1 MAPIRVGFIGL
12 SSARSDTLAPGQWAS
27 LAHLPYLLSSPEYEL
42 VALANSS
49 REAAQKAIKA
59 YNLPATI
66 KAYGSPEEIANDP
79 DVDLIVICVAV
90 MKHYQLAKPALLAKK
105 NVYVEWPLGASLAE
119 SEELVALAK
128 ENGVRTIVGLQ
139 ARADPLVDK
148 LKETLISGQIGDIM
162 STSILGPMS
171 GLPTDVWFDGAE
183 YYLDMKNGA
192 NHFTIF
198 FGHCKFYLIESHVV
212 PYAYISICVVF
223 DSFTQVLG
231 EFVEPHSILKA
242 ARTKIAIRGGDG
254 GIKVPDYPKNTPDHI
269 LVQGV
274 LKDSGAVA
282 SICSRDLAHTVDGIG
297 LRWLITGTKG
307 EIEVTAPE
315 GQWQMSDPG
324 RKLRL
329 KIGNNEAV
337 EVPYASNADKS
348 YLERLSINVAGVY
361 EAFLKD
367 DQSHYA
373 TFDSALRTHVLLDEI
388 LKRSGYNA

>member
-12 SSARSDTLAPGQWAS
+12 SSTKSESVSPGSWAY
-27 LAHLPYLLSSPEYEL
+27 LAHLPYLLSSPDYEI

-49 REAAQKAIKA
+49 QEAAQKAIRA
-59 YNLPATI
+59 YNLPSTT

-79 DVDLIVICVAV
+79 DVDLIVISVVV

-105 NVYVEWPLGASLAE
+105 NVFVEWPLGASLAE
-119 SEELVALAK
+119 SKELAALAK
-128 ENGVRTIVGLQ
+128 KNGVRTIVGLQ
-139 ARADPLVDK
+139 ARADPLVEK
-148 LKETLISGQIGDIM
+148 LKEILESGQIGPVA
-162 STSILGPMS
+162 SSSVLGPMS
-171 GLPTDVWFDGAE
+171 GLPTDTWFDGAE
-183 YYLDMKNGA
+183 YYLDMKNGG
-192 NHFTIF
+192 NHFMIF
-198 FGHCKFYLIESHVV
+198 FGHCKFYSDDSMWCHMLIST
-212 PYAYISICVVF
+212 CTVF

-231 EFVEPHSILKA
+231 EFVEPQSILKA
-242 ARTKIAIRGGDG
+242 ARRKIAIRGGDG
-254 GIKVPDYPKNTPDHI
+254 EIKVPDHPKNTPDHI

-282 SICSRDLAHTVDGIG
+282 SICSRDLMHTVDGIG

-307 EIEVTAPE
+307 EIEVTTPE
-315 GQWQMSDPG
+315 GQWQMSDPR

-337 EVPYASNADKS
+337 EVPFANHEDKS
-348 YLERLSINVAGVY
+348 HLERLSINVAGVY

-388 LKRSGYNA
+388 LKRSGFDA

>member
-1 MAPIRVGFIGL
+1 MAPIRVGLIGL
-12 SSARSDTLAPGQWAS
+12 SSSKPDSMTIGAWAH
-27 LAHLPYLLSSPEYEL
+27 LAHLPYLLSSPDYEI

-49 REAAQKAIKA
+49 QEAAEKAVKV
-59 YNLPATI
+59 YNLPATT
-66 KAYGSPEEIANDP
+66 KAYGSPEEIASDP
-79 DVDLIVICVAV
+79 DVDLIVISVMV

-105 NVYVEWPLGASLAE
+105 NVFVEWPLGASLAE
-119 SEELVALAK
+119 SEELAALAK

-148 LKETLISGQIGDIM
+148 LKELLESGQIGEIM
-162 STSILGPMS
+162 SSSVLGPMS
-171 GLPTDVWFDGAE
+171 GLPTDSWFDGGE
-183 YYLDMKNGA
+183 YYLDMKNGG
-192 NHFTIF
+192 NHFMIF
-198 FGHCKFYLIESHVV
+198 FGHCKLYANDPMSYHMLISMC
-212 PYAYISICVVF
+212 AVF

-242 ARTKIAIRGGDG
+242 ARTKIAIRGSDG
-254 GIKVPDYPKNTPDHI
+254 SIKIPEYPKNTPDHI

-282 SICSRDLAHTVDGIG
+282 SICSRDLMHTVDGIG

-329 KIGNNEAV
+329 KIGKNEAV
-337 EVPYASNADKS
+337 EVPYANNADKS
-348 YLERLSINVAGVY
+348 YLERLSINVTGLY

-388 LKRSGYNA
+388 LKRSGFAA

>member
-1 MAPIRVGFIGL
+1 MAPIRVGLIGL
-12 SSARSDTLAPGQWAS
+12 SSTKSESVAPGSWAY
-27 LAHLPYLLSSPEYEL
+27 LAHLPYLLSSPDYEI

-49 REAAQKAIKA
+49 QEAAQKAIKA
-59 YNLPATI
+59 YNLPATT
-66 KAYGSPEEIANDP
+66 KAYGSPEAIANDP
-79 DVDLIVICVAV
+79 DVDLIVISVVV

-105 NVYVEWPLGASLAE
+105 NVFVEWPLGASLAE
-119 SEELVALAK
+119 SEELAALAK

-139 ARADPLVDK
+139 ARADPLVEK
-148 LKETLISGQIGDIM
+148 LKEILESGQIGPVK
-162 STSILGPMS
+162 SSSVLGPMS
-171 GLPTDVWFDGAE
+171 GLPTDTWFDGAE
-183 YYLDMKNGA
+183 YYLDMKNGG
-192 NHFTIF
+192 NHFMIF
-198 FGHCKFYLIESHVV
+198 FGHCKVYSDDSMRCHMLIST
-212 PYAYISICVVF
+212 CTVF

-231 EFVEPHSILKA
+231 EFVEPQSILKA

-254 GIKVPDYPKNTPDHI
+254 EIKVPDYPKNTPDHI

-282 SICSRDLAHTVDGIG
+282 SICSRDLMHTVDGIG
-297 LRWLITGTKG
+297 VRWLITGTKG
-307 EIEVTAPE
+307 EIEVTTPE
-315 GQWQMSDPG
+315 GQWQMSDPR

-329 KIGNNEAV
+329 KIGDNEAV
-337 EVPYASNADKS
+337 EVPFANHEDKS

-388 LKRSGYNA
+388 LKRSGFDA